1 MKNHRIPALLLCG
14 ALLVSLSACG
24 GGGAQNSPAE
34 SEPPAGTAVQVETV
48 NANTIS
54 TENKV
59 SGKVESDTDASVFVA
74 TAAKCTAVYVEV
86 GDTVR
91 AGQAICTLDLASTL
105 SSYQAAS
112 ISYDSTVKSYQDQ
125 AALFE
130 KQIAL
135 YEKNLSD
142 LRALQEIG
150 AASQAEIDG
159 AELTLLSAQV
169 TRDSTLAQ
177 LEAGIQSSK
186 ANVEQLAT
194 ALENVDG
201 SGNVIAPISGVLLS
215 LSAVQDAFVSSAA
228 PVAVIDGV
236 DQLKITVT
244 VSEALVPK
252 LKIGDAVDVTVS
264 SVGAAFTG
272 AIRSVEQAANAQ
284 TKLYTVTVSVP
295 SDVSRH
301 VCRRDLPYRNLCR
314 YHRDSHPGHPDQRQ
328 HPVCL
333 RGGGGHCPV
342 CGGDH
347 WPDRKRCHRDHL
359 GPGGRAAAGHR
370 WAGLPLRRRPGPDRN
385 RGGLMPDDHLKILH
399 QA

>member
-1 MKNHRIPALLLCG
+1 MKRHRIPALLLCG

-91 AGQAICTLDLASTL
+91 AGQAITLDLASTL

-215 LSAVQDAFVSSAA
+215 LSAVQDAFVSSAT

-272 AIRSVEQAANAQ
+272 AIRSVDKAASLQ
-284 TKLYTVTVSVP
+284 TKLYTVTVSIPAEVEGLLSGMFADVTFHTDTSADTIVIP
-295 SDVSRH
+295 TQAILTSGSTQYVYVVEGDTARYVEVTTGLTGNGVTEITSGLEAGQQLVTVGQAYLSDGALVRI
-301 VCRRDLPYRNLCR
+301 VT
-314 YHRDSHPGHPDQRQ
+314 GE
-328 HPVCL
+328 
-333 RGGGGHCPV
+333 G
-342 CGGDH
+342 
-347 WPDRKRCHRDHL
+347 
-359 GPGGRAAAGHR
+359 
-370 WAGLPLRRRPGPDRN
+370 
-385 RGGLMPDDHLKILH
+385 
-399 QA
+399 